1 MEVPSRA
8 HHWRARRCRSISAY
22 SIDRGT
28 NAGSGE
34 QPGLPKGRCKL
45 PWNVPIN
52 GRCSEVVLSTS
63 RTCFSTDYN
72 WLVRLIY
79 IKATATGML
88 YCQQMGTR
96 SSGVKKLEMSLV
108 DFCQILWSWVQRF
121 WRESPSPQMPIRY
134 VGESGP
140 PIAGAFPV
148 QPVRASRPTRE
159 LAASRRLNQHGT
171 RQRITADSPRRCE
184 RLRLSLYDR

>member
-1 MEVPSRA
+1 LSPWRCRRARTTGARGAAVPSALIPLIAAQTPVLASSQACPRVA
-8 HHWRARRCRSISAY
+8 ASSL
-22 SIDRGT
+22 GT
-28 NAGSGE
+28 S
-34 QPGLPKGRCKL
+34 
-45 PWNVPIN
+45 
-52 GRCSEVVLSTS
+52 LST
-63 RTCFSTDYN
+63 DDA
-72 WLVRLIY
+72 V
-79 IKATATGML
+79 KATATGML

-134 VGESGP
+134 VDESGP
-140 PIAGAFPV
+140 PIARAFPV